1 MYFSNEPSRGL
12 YDRLIRRVSSCA
24 ILIACLWLP
33 PAPHVA
39 CAADGDAGTAAV
51 GPLAPATTQESRV
64 AGLAR
69 LMDRLSE
76 CAREQS
82 RDGFDYQAVIES
94 VGRDPVKLAKWVK
107 ENTRLVPYSG
117 LLRGPQGVLMDRVG
131 NDLDRALL
139 LAQLVNSSGYECR
152 LARAILADDEAAV
165 LIASA
170 ALTPLPGMAGGKPS
184 ESYLAMDAA
193 VDKQTKVLMALVAP
207 AIDMAK
213 IGQSL
218 DASRLADAKDHWWIQ
233 YNPAGKWID
242 LDPDSDGKPS
252 GRLGR
257 EKPVFFACTTNDLA
271 GKIPAELFHSVT
283 FKVVIERW
291 KDGKLEEEAAIETAM
306 KTWDH
311 PSDHVVLY
319 HRVDDKKAKA
329 QGSAQVENL
338 SDLKEPVAIKAALLK
353 HHGWRPLL
361 VVNERAKGSK
371 AFDETGTLYAPEGG
385 AAQVGSGVR
394 NAFGNALNTG
404 AAPPPPQSVLTAEW
418 MDLTL
423 TRPGHPP
430 VKLRREVFD
439 SIGPALRALATKGP
453 IPKPVYDESHQV
465 DRAGALSG
473 WTNHQ
478 VATSTVPWEY
488 VFHNNCRKL
497 LDRRTAILRAAS
509 DPPGTD
515 NGRFLKSLA
524 SGDQLSL
531 FNFYRAIQPDH
542 VTYQDRPNVFSCNMR
557 WQSGADGVCRAIY
570 ESDLAIN
577 SVAAT
582 GSSPSDAFAACVHR
596 GVADTCLEAL
606 IVGRNPHGMPTTRP
620 ADAPEKDPSPKSTP
634 EIFSLAMAQGIQPIL
649 IKQVSDPALTGMQIS
664 DDVRQRIASE
674 LSAGKVIV
682 VPAKPVMVSG
692 MQRTAWWR
700 IDAANGLTVG
710 VLDDG
715 RCGEVETG
723 IQEAVVVD
731 GAEDT
736 VLFRMPEEGFKS
748 AFRRRS
754 LEALEH
760 AGVRPTSPE
769 GLNIMTK
776 IYDSLMT
783 MSLR

>member
-12 YDRLIRRVSSCA
+12 YDRLIRRVSSYA

-218 DASRLADAKDHWWIQ
+218 DASRLADAKDHWWVQ
-233 YNPAGKWID
+233 YNLAGKWID

-257 EKPVFFACTTNDLA
+257 EKPVFFACATNDLA

-319 HRVDDKKAKA
+319 HRLDDKKAR
-329 QGSAQVENL
+329 SANPLQPTVL
-338 SDLKEPVAIKAALLK
+338 SELKDPAAIRTALLNQ
-353 HHGWRPLL
+353 HGWRPLL
-361 VVNERAKGSK
+361 VVDGRAKGPKS
-371 AFDETGTLYAPEGG
+371 FDETGTLFAPEGG
-385 AAQVGSGVR
+385 AQQMGKGVR
-394 NAFGNALNTG
+394 DVFGNALAG
-404 AAPPPPQSVLTAEW
+404 VEKVAPQSLLTAEW
-418 MDLTL
+418 MDFTL
-423 TRPGHPP
+423 TRPGRPP
-430 VKLRREVFD
+430 VKIRREIFD
-439 SIGPALRALATKGP
+439 SIGPAARAAAARGLM
-453 IPKPVYDESHQV
+453 PKPVYDEV
-465 DRAGALSG
+465 RRIERNGALSG
-473 WTNHQ
+473 WTDHQ
-478 VATSTVPWEY
+478 VASCMFPFE
-488 VFHNNCRKL
+488 FLKHQNSRRI
-497 LDRRTAILRAAS
+497 LDRRVAVLKAMSEPTNPDNRALLRGVLA
-509 DPPGTD
+509 GD
-515 NGRFLKSLA
+515 N
-524 SGDQLSL
+524 LSL
-531 FNFYRAIQPDH
+531 YNVSRGIYPHQVMFQDQAAVCSCSLRWRA
-542 VTYQDRPNVFSCNMR
+542 
-557 WQSGADGVCRAIY
+557 GADGVIVTTFAG
-570 ESDLAIN
+570 DLAAN
-577 SVAAT
+577 ALAAT
-582 GSSPSDAFAACVHR
+582 SSSASDAFTEAMRR
-596 GVADTCLEAL
+596 GVTDTCLEAL
-606 IVGRNPHGMPTTRP
+606 LVGGSPHGFPATQPSDAKTANQPPSNTT
-620 ADAPEKDPSPKSTP
+620 
-634 EIFSLAMAQGIQPIL
+634 EIFSLASRQGIQPVL
-649 IKQVSDPALTGMQIS
+649 LKNVTDPGLMAIQIP
-664 DDVRQRIASE
+664 DDVRQRIAMD
-674 LSAGKVIV
+674 LTAGNMIV
-682 VPAKPVMVSG
+682 LPAKTVTASDG
-692 MQRTAWWR
+692 QRIGWWR
-700 IDAANGLTVG
+700 IDAATGSTVG
-710 VLDDG
+710 VMDTGGCGTGETAIQDG
-715 RCGEVETG
+715 VICEGC
-723 IQEAVVVD
+723 
-731 GAEDT
+731 EDT
-736 VLFRMPEEGFKS
+736 VIFNRNIN
-748 AFRRRS
+748 AANTWFRRS
-754 LEALEH
+754 EQICKELKLVKGTPEYSKVWSEMYDLCIAL
-760 AGVRPTSPE
+760 VR
-769 GLNIMTK
+769 
-776 IYDSLMT
+776 
-783 MSLR
+783 